1 MKITLSV
8 IKADTGSIGGHNRPS
23 EAMVV
28 KAKEQVESA
37 TANGLL
43 TDARITFTGDDIALL
58 MIHTKGVDNADIHKL
73 AWDTFVETTK
83 IAKSQGLYGAGQ
95 DLLKDAFSGNV
106 RGMGPGSAEIEI
118 EERPA
123 EPFIVFAGDK
133 CGPGVFNYPL
143 FECFANP
150 YHNAGLLLAP
160 EMRAGFTFTIMD
172 VNNTEADKIITLK
185 VPEDYYDIAT
195 LLRDPNHFV
204 IESVRE
210 NATGLQAAAASTSRL
225 HNIAGKY
232 VGKDDPVAIV
242 RTQKTFPST
251 GEILSPWALAHY
263 TLGDN
268 RGSHHVAVMPV
279 KQNSIISYF
288 DILPKS
294 LISSISHFGITFG
307 INPQRKHW
315 RYARKVF
322 TVPPWPVWMNSS
334 TPVSLKILNGSMQN
348 LSSETLLKRHNTFFV
363 IPGLTR
369 NPSFSGTG
377 SPVWAGDDRINEN

>member
-1 MKITLSV
+1 MKTTISV

-23 EAMVV
+23 EAMLA
-28 KAKEQVESA
+28 KARERMKEAVFK
-37 TANGLL
+37 GLL
-43 TDARITFTGDDIALL
+43 TDARVTFTGDDIALL
-58 MIHTKGVDNADIHKL
+58 MIHSRGTDDPDIHNL
-73 AWDTFVETTK
+73 AWDTFVGTTA

-106 RGMGPGSAEIEI
+106 RGMGPGSAEIEL

-123 EPFIVFAGDK
+123 EPFILFAADK

-143 FECFANP
+143 FSSFADP

-160 EMRAGFTFTIMD
+160 EMRAGFTFTLMD
-172 VNNTEADKIITLK
+172 VNYTEADRVITLK
-185 VPEDYYDIAT
+185 VPEDYYDLAT

-204 IESVRE
+204 VESVAE
-210 NATGLQAAAASTSRL
+210 NASGLVGAVASTSRL

-242 RTQKTFPST
+242 RSQKQFPST

-279 KQNSIISYF
+279 KQSSIISFF
-288 DILPKS
+288 DGPTIVSAAGYCVHEGKLTESVDLFDQPFWTTIQQKATEKT
-294 LISSISHFGITFG
+294 LAIRAQGFF
-307 INPQRKHW
+307 NPAMGPQDEME
-315 RYARKVF
+315 YTGV
-322 TVPPWPVWMNSS
+322 MEN
-334 TPVSLKILNGSMQN
+334 
-348 LSSETLLKRHNTFFV
+348 LKRLDEKFV
-363 IPGLTR
+363 IR
-369 NPSFSGTG
+369 KK
-377 SPVWAGDDRINEN
+377 

>member
-1 MKITLSV
+1 MKITISL

-23 EAMVV
+23 EAMLE
-28 KAKEQVESA
+28 KSKERINESIKS
-37 TANGLL
+37 GLL
-43 TDARITFTGDDIALL
+43 SDGRVTFTGDDIALL
-58 MIHTKGVDNADIHKL
+58 MTHTKGVDNPDIHKF
-73 AWDTFVETTK
+73 AWDTFIETTK

-106 RGMGPGSAEIEI
+106 RGMGPGSCEMEI

-143 FECFANP
+143 FSCFADP

-172 VNNTEADKIITLK
+172 VNNTEKDKVIVLK
-185 VPEDYYDIAT
+185 VPNDYYDICT
-195 LLRDPNHFV
+195 LLRDPNRYV
-204 IESVRE
+204 IESVVE
-210 NATGLQAAAASTSRL
+210 NATGLIASVASTSRL

-232 VGKDDPVAIV
+232 VGKDDPVALV
-242 RTQKTFPST
+242 RSQKQFPST
-251 GEILSPWALAHY
+251 GEVLSPWALAHY

-288 DILPKS
+288 DGPTI
-294 LISSISHFGITFG
+294 ISAAGYCVHEGKLTEPVDYFDQPFWDEIRRKATVKTLAMRAQGFF
-307 INPQRKHW
+307 NPAMGPQDEME
-315 RYARKVF
+315 YTGV
-322 TVPPWPVWMNSS
+322 MEN
-334 TPVSLKILNGSMQN
+334 
-348 LSSETLLKRHNTFFV
+348 LKRLEAKF
-363 IPGLTR
+363 IER
-369 NPSFSGTG
+369 S
-377 SPVWAGDDRINEN
+377 